1 MSSKNQEY
9 SMSERII
16 AFVENWVS
24 ENIHA
29 EGYPAEG
36 EDVQAKS
43 LAAQCRAEA
52 LAAGIPESEID
63 DEFDDLTAFMS
74 GQIQEANDR
83 EGDRLIDKDRS

>member
-1 MSSKNQEY
+1 
-9 SMSERII
+9 MSERII

-24 ENIHA
+24 ENIRA

-74 GQIQEANDR
+74 GQIEEANER
-83 EGDRLIDKDRS
+83 EGDRLVDKDPS